1 MCIRDRINTAFAQLA
16 SDVGSCN
23 IPKVMSKMGL
33 TDGYGLPYGLSYAD
47 GKKVKDDYAISN
59 LVLGSDS
66 TSPLQL
72 ASSYATLAADGT
84 YCPPNPIESI
94 TTASGKKMKIKKPA
108 CKQVIEPDVARG
120 VTQLLLGPLEPGGT
134 AAGNDLDGGRQ
145 AAGKTGTTDN
155 HKQSWFA
162 GYTPQLSTAIWVG
175 SPIREYDMDGITL
188 GGRYY
193 GQVFGG
199 TIAAPIW
206 SEIMNEAS
214 KDMPKKTFKKP
225 GQKVVNGDM
234 RDIPD
239 VTGLGPTQAEEQL
252 KKAGFKA
259 KVGSQVNSGV
269 QAGAVAYTQPRG
281 KALKGAT
288 VTMYISNGTPPYTPP
303 PAPSTTQAPP
313 APSTTQR
320 PSSSS
325 SSSSSAPTSTSKTSS
340 KTKNRPSPSS
350 SRPKRTA
357 SPDED

>member
-1 MCIRDRINTAFAQLA
+1 
-16 SDVGSCN
+16 
-23 IPKVMSKMGL
+23 
-33 TDGYGLPYGLSYAD
+33 
-47 GKKVKDDYAISN
+47 
-59 LVLGSDS
+59 
-66 TSPLQL
+66 
-72 ASSYATLAADGT
+72 
-84 YCPPNPIESI
+84 
-94 TTASGKKMKIKKPA
+94 
-108 CKQVIEPDVARG
+108 
-120 VTQLLLGPLEPGGT
+120 
-134 AAGNDLDGGRQ
+134 
-145 AAGKTGTTDN
+145 
-155 HKQSWFA
+155 
-162 GYTPQLSTAIWVG
+162 
-175 SPIREYDMDGITL
+175 
-188 GGRYY
+188 
-193 GQVFGG
+193 
-199 TIAAPIW
+199 
-206 SEIMNEAS
+206 
-214 KDMPKKTFKKP
+214 MPKKTFKKP